1 MKKIKDRSLYFVASG
16 EYSGEKSAKEVA
28 EQAIS
33 GGIDILQ
40 MREKDRSRA
49 ELEEL
54 GRMLSSLCKEKG
66 VTFIVNDD
74 AYLARDVGACG
85 VHLGQED
92 IKSYA
97 DGEVRGIIGGDG
109 IIGISTHSLD
119 QFEDANEKDFDYIA
133 YGPIFS
139 TPTKNYSIGTGDI
152 ERVSEIST
160 KPVFFIG
167 GINLSNIDAILD
179 KGARNIAVIRAI
191 AEARDIRG
199 AAKNLKTRI
208 KARG

>member
-16 EYSGEKSAKEVA
+16 EYSNGRSIKEVA

-33 GGIDILQ
+33 SGVDILQ
-40 MREKDRSRA
+40 MREKNKSRG

-74 AYLARDVGACG
+74 AYLARDIGACG

-92 IKSYA
+92 IKSYT
-97 DGEVRGIIGGDG
+97 DGEVRGIIGTGG
-109 IIGISTHSLD
+109 IIGISTHSFD
-119 QFEDANEKDFDYIA
+119 QFEDANKKDFDYIA

-139 TPTKNYSIGTGDI
+139 TPTKDYTIGTDDI
-152 ERVSEIST
+152 EKVSEIST
-160 KPVFFIG
+160 KPVIFIG
-167 GINLSNIDAILD
+167 GINLSNVDAILD

-191 AEARDIRG
+191 AEAQDIKG
-199 AAKNLKTRI
+199 AVKNLKTRI